1 MATYILLMKYTDEG
15 VKNIKDVPRRIQQAN
30 EGGERMGGKIIGLY
44 PVMGEY
50 DYVCIA
56 EFENDE
62 TMMTYS
68 LVLNSIGNVRT
79 TTLKAFT
86 TEWLIDLAKKLP

>member
-15 VKNIKDVPRRIQQAN
+15 VKNIKDVPRRIQQAS
-30 EGGERMGGKIIGLY
+30 EGGERMGGKIVSFY

-56 EFENDE
+56 EFEDDE

-86 TEWLIDLAKKLP
+86 SEWLIDLTKRLP

>member
-15 VKNIKDVPRRIQQAN
+15 VKNIKDLPRRIQQAT
-30 EGGERMGGKIIGLY
+30 EGGEKMGGKVLSLY

-56 EFENDE
+56 EFPDDE
-62 TMMTYS
+62 TTMTYS
-68 LVLNSIGNVRT
+68 LVLMSLGNVRI
-79 TTLKAFT
+79 TTLKAFSPD
-86 TEWLIDLAKKLP
+86 WLIEIVEKLP

>member
-15 VKNIKDVPRRIQQAN
+15 VKNIKDIPRRIQQAN

-50 DYVCIA
+50 DYVCIV
-56 EFENDE
+56 EFEDDDLFAGAQLDWQCENND
-62 TMMTYS
+62 TQGLYHRMAHRS
-68 LVLNSIGNVRT
+68 G
-79 TTLKAFT
+79 
-86 TEWLIDLAKKLP
+86 